1 MGRFH
6 TPSFALGL
14 SAVALIASTLVAA
27 HQADQSAP
35 PQPAPSA
42 ADDPRAPL
50 FFEMCGECHDG
61 ERIVS
66 KRRTK
71 ADWQN
76 VLRQM
81 IEEGALGTEK
91 DFQTV
96 FEYLLLYYGR
106 VYVNDARP
114 DEITLALGLS
124 KKDADAI
131 VAYRTANGPFANFDA
146 LRKVPAIDLKTLDLH
161 KDAVAF

>member
-1 MGRFH
+1 MERARLL
-6 TPSFALGL
+6 ALGL
-14 SAVALIASTLVAA
+14 GAVALMASTLVAA
-27 HQADQSAP
+27 SQNP
-35 PQPAPSA
+35 PPTAPAPTA

-50 FFEMCGECHDG
+50 FTEMCGECHDG

-71 ADWQN
+71 ADWQD
-76 VLRQM
+76 VLRKM

-96 FEYLLLYYGR
+96 FEYLLIYYGR

-114 DEITLALGLS
+114 DEITMTLGLS

-131 VAYRTANGPFANFDA
+131 VAYRTKNGPFASFDA
-146 LRKVPAIDLKTLDLH
+146 LRKVPDIDLKTLDQH

>member
-1 MGRFH
+1 VGRFR
-6 TPSFALGL
+6 TPSFVLGL
-14 SAVALIASTLVAA
+14 AAAALVGSTLVAA
-27 HQADQSAP
+27 RQVDQSAP
-35 PQPAPSA
+35 PPAAPTA

-71 ADWQN
+71 ADWQD
-76 VLRQM
+76 VLRKM

-106 VYVNDARP
+106 VYVNEARA
-114 DEITLALGLS
+114 DDLAMTLGLS
-124 KKDADAI
+124 KKDAEAI
-131 VAYRTANGPFANFDA
+131 VAFRTKNGPFADFDA
-146 LRKVPAIDLKTLDLH
+146 LRKVPEIDLKTLDQH
-161 KDAVAF
+161 KDAAAF